1 MTDHAMTFT
10 MRYTAHP
17 ERRTAFQQ
25 MADALGIRHGTIQSR
40 SPWQNGFIER
50 SHRTDHEECVHVL
63 RFASSEDRR
72 YQHRLWE
79 MTYHHTRPHQGIGNR
94 TPLQVLQQEY
104 RLEAAAR
111 MLM

>member
-1 MTDHAMTFT
+1 MTFT

-17 ERRTAFQQ
+17 GRRTAFQQ
-25 MADALGIRHGTIQSR
+25 MADALGIRHGMIRSR

-50 SHRTDHEECVHVL
+50 SHRTDNEECFHLL
-63 RFASSEDRR
+63 RFTDSENPR

-79 MTYHHTRPHQGIGNR
+79 MSYNHTRPHQGIGNR
-94 TPLQVLQQEY
+94 TPLHILQHEY
-104 RLEAAAR
+104 RLDAVTR